1 MKILSILESGLNVN
15 QTAEMHFYRSLV
27 FMYLGMNVEAIE
39 DLDKAIEVSEDNV
52 IEHFYAKGLI
62 FFI

>member
-1 MKILSILESGLNVN
+1 
-15 QTAEMHFYRSLV
+15 MHFYRSLV

-52 IEHFYAKGLI
+52 IDHFYAKGLI
-62 FFI
+62 YFIEKNYEQAIA